1 MDRFPRP
8 LIFTLVLAVVFGAAG
23 GWVAAGALAEDQPDP
38 RTRRAKQLE
47 AAEMMM
53 DVFDR
58 VMLNYV
64 DEMDA
69 RKIAEAAVDGMLE
82 TLDEHSVFLPP
93 MNYEDLVMSTE
104 GEFGGLGITIQPRDH
119 YPTVMSPIEGTPAYY
134 MGIQGGDQII
144 EIEGESTYDFSSR
157 DAVKKLRGPKG
168 SKVNITIKRPG
179 REEPIP
185 LTITRDIIKVESVPY
200 AFMMDDI
207 GYIRIQNFSRTTV
220 DELRE
225 DLDQLYAQDPEGLI
239 LDLRFNPGGLLEAAK
254 RVSELFLERGTLLV
268 YTKGRLPA
276 NSMSFYAERRGET
289 YRKVPMV
296 VLVNGSSASASEIL
310 AAALQDHDAGLVVGK
325 TTFGKGSVQ
334 TVFRLN
340 EEEALKL
347 TTARYYTPS
356 GRSIHKDRDTEGHH
370 LNADSPDSPD
380 GPMAMEQP
388 LEETPEEREIPRFE
402 KEVYH
407 TDSGRVVY
415 GGGGI
420 TPDIEIDQSYL
431 TDFEMAVERD
441 GALFAYAVDYANVH
455 PEIDSDWRAG
465 DDVLADFGEYLAQ
478 RENIEEYLGVFDLSL
493 SDSLLQ
499 ANEDFLRWGLRRE
512 VVRRLHGA
520 EAAYRVAIER
530 DTQLEEALELFRQ
543 ADTLAGL
550 FDLAVAWN
558 EEQMARARADSAAAE
573 SEETVGAQ

>member
-8 LIFTLVLAVVFGAAG
+8 AIFTLVLAVVFGAAG
-23 GWVAAGALAEDQPDP
+23 GWVAAGALAEEDPGDP
-38 RTRRAKQLE
+38 RDRREQQLE
-47 AAEMMM
+47 AAALMM

-64 DEMDA
+64 DEMEA
-69 RKIAEAAVDGMLE
+69 RAIAEAAIDGMLE
-82 TLDEHSVFLPP
+82 ELDEHSVFLPP

-119 YPTVMSPIEGTPAYY
+119 YPTVVSPIEGTPAFH

-144 EIEGESTYDFSSR
+144 EIEGESTYDYSSR

-168 SKVNITIKRPG
+168 TEVNITIKRPG
-179 REEPIP
+179 REEPFP

-200 AFMMDDI
+200 AFMLDDV
-207 GYIRIQNFSRTTV
+207 GYVRIQNFSRTTV

-225 DLDQLYAQDPEGLI
+225 KLDQIHDRDPEGVI

-289 YRKVPMV
+289 YRQAPMI

-310 AAALQDHDAGLVVGK
+310 AAALQDHDSALVVGK

-370 LNADSPDSPD
+370 LNADNPDEP
-380 GPMAMEQP
+380 GPQDQP
-388 LEETPEEREIPRFE
+388 LARQPREQEIPRFE
-402 KEVYH
+402 KETYQ
-407 TDSGRVVY
+407 TEGGRTVY

-420 TPDIEIDQSYL
+420 TPDIEIEQSL
-431 TDFEMAVERD
+431 LSDFEMAVERD
-441 GALFAYAVDYANVH
+441 GALFAYAVDHANAH
-455 PEIDSDWRAG
+455 PEIDAGWRASDAVL
-465 DDVLADFGEYLAQ
+465 DDFAGFLAD
-478 RENIEEYLGVFDLSL
+478 RENIEEYLGVFDLTL
-493 SDSLLQ
+493 SDSLVT

-530 DTQLEEALELFRQ
+530 DTQLEEALELFER
-543 ADTLAGL
+543 ADTLDDL
-550 FDLAVAWN
+550 FALARAWN
-558 EEQMARARADSAAAE
+558 EEQMAKARADSAAEA
-573 SEETVGAQ
+573 SDETVGVD